1 MESVALSKVAPQPS
15 LSGVVVLCAWKFDVW
30 YQNAL
35 PLFHVSCSSL
45 RGAPCRRQLRPGCS
59 QAAVLSSCPCARA
72 FALCHAVLRRCQ

>member
-45 RGAPCRRQLRPGCS
+45 RSAPCPRQRQSGCS
-59 QAAVLSSCPCARA
+59 WVAVLS
-72 FALCHAVLRRCQ
+72 